1 MGISHRVAKVDQ
13 AHRDVIPGQCISF
26 TVTRHVSRSEVK
38 GSFDANKDVQLFYYL
53 FDTEFIMSAMG
64 PPQFRPISYVNLLY
78 GEVKSINNFS
88 VIAARKRRIIGAFTV
103 KIAI

>member
-1 MGISHRVAKVDQ
+1 
-13 AHRDVIPGQCISF
+13 
-26 TVTRHVSRSEVK
+26 
-38 GSFDANKDVQLFYYL
+38 
-53 FDTEFIMSAMG
+53 MSAMG